1 MLGGSIQVLS
11 RREEDTNLIDIQKSA
26 TLELTEGH
34 TQSATIDPVGS
45 PLGISTS
52 P

>member
-1 MLGGSIQVLS
+1 MRSGSIQVLS
-11 RREEDTNLIDIQKSA
+11 PREEDTDLIDIQKLA
-26 TLELTEGH
+26 TLELTESH

-45 PLGISTS
+45 PLGISTG